1 MELQKIKKQFS
12 FNFNK
17 AIEESDYKGM
27 PLESL
32 GKAFGVSATM
42 VHFWRTGQ
50 KMPSMKNAIALSM
63 KLAVNLEW
71 LLTNRGNM
79 RIREGIDYVSAML
92 LSAFDAM
99 ETQERMELIRFAAFL
114 ADRTGDKL
122 TSMELLGVIQP
133 STPERRQ

>member
-1 MELQKIKKQFS
+1 MELHKLKKQFS
-12 FNFNK
+12 SNFNK
-17 AIEESDYKGM
+17 AIEQSDYRGM

-50 KMPSMKNAIALSM
+50 KMPSMKNAIALSI

-79 RIREGIDYVSAML
+79 RIREGIDFVSAML

-99 ETQERMELIRFAAFL
+99 EAQEKMELIRFAAFL

-122 TSMELLGVIQP
+122 TSKELLGIIQSNP
-133 STPERRQ
+133 PERHQ